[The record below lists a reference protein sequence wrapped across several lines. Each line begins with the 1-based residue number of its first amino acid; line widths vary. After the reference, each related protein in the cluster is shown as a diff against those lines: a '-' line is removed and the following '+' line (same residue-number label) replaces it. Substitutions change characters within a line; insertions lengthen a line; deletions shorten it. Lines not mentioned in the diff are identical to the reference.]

1 MPLIPAQHVDAKDVV
16 SLRLRR
22 RLHEQLKLYAEFIQ
36 SPKDY
41 VVSQAL
47 TRLFRNDRE
56 FAIWLES
63 RTDVIREPT
72 PLEISTSKT
81 A

>member
-1 MPLIPAQHVDAKDVV
+1 MPLIPARHVNERDAL
-16 SLRLRR
+16 SLRLHRP
-22 RLHEQLKLYAEFIQ
+22 LHERLKLYAEFIQ

-47 TRLFRNDRE
+47 IRLFRKDKE

-63 RTDVIREPT
+63 RTDAVREPT
-72 PLEISTSKT
+72 PLEISTSQT

>member
-1 MPLIPAQHVDAKDVV
+1 MPLVPARHVDAKDVI

-22 RLHEQLKLYAEFIQ
+22 PLHERLKLYAEFIQ

-47 TRLFRNDRE
+47 TRLFRKDKE

-63 RTDVIREPT
+63 RTDAVREPT
-72 PLEISTSKT
+72 PLEISTFKT